1 MSTSDWDT
9 VTVLRKKAPKS
20 SQMKTESAINQARR
34 QGLSIETTQ
43 KFGAGTNKQHVATKN
58 TAKLDRETEE
68 LKHKTITGDVAKTI
82 MQGRQAKGWS
92 QKDLATVSHNFRIC
106 LSAYSWTF

>member
-1 MSTSDWDT
+1 MSDASDWDT
-9 VTVLRKKAPKS
+9 VTVLRKKVPKA

-34 QGLSIETTQ
+34 QGMSVETTQ

-58 TAKLDRETEE
+58 TAKLDRETDE
-68 LKHKTITGDVAKTI
+68 LKHQTVSSSVSKVI

-92 QKDLATVSHNFRIC
+92 QKDLATVTKPQILQAIIQF
-106 LSAYSWTF
+106 F